1 MAESDELSRIRR
13 RQRDSVPGRSK
24 GNTSQSGND
33 ALVSSM
39 DGESQGDEG
48 GWIQGLKAMWG
59 RLLDHIEEVMK
70 GGTSN
75 ISPRGALTTD
85 EVMQLWGK
93 VTWPLV
99 FLTRLK
105 SKGTDAA
112 SSRSFDEKDVSMLR
126 TSIAHAIHSES
137 SLNDELRINIS
148 LAEAYDMVLNSV
160 VTEAIPSFQ
169 FNKAVAALATAV
181 KNMQRDM
188 GLYFGDSVL
197 QEFTSLP
204 VLVHLSVTQTDSDTL
219 GSSTSSSESGSENRI
234 DGAYTIGNT
243 HFETQTAPSDLVVV
257 ALQHCCAMSSSL
269 MHHTCHETTASLL
282 QPTPESLQNIS
293 RGVVFSDTET
303 GVACLAVSVL
313 AELGAE
319 IDESGSKLILNDTG
333 HFFENVFNGALSP
346 SALVAT
352 GMCSHV
358 PWDAARDIE
367 LGYEW

>member
-24 GNTSQSGND
+24 ANTNPSGND
-33 ALVSSM
+33 AVVSSM
-39 DGESQGDEG
+39 DGESQGGEG
-48 GWIQGLKAMWG
+48 DWIQGLKAMWG
-59 RLLDHIEEVMK
+59 RLLDHIEEVMN
-70 GGTSN
+70 GGTSK
-75 ISPRGALTTD
+75 ISPRGTLTTE

-112 SSRSFDEKDVSMLR
+112 SPRSFDEKDVSMLR
-126 TSIAHAIHSES
+126 MSVQHAIHSES
-137 SLNDELRINIS
+137 SLSDELRINIA
-148 LAEAYDMVLNSV
+148 LAKAYDTVLNSV
-160 VTEAIPSFQ
+160 VTEATPSFQ
-169 FNKAVAALATAV
+169 FDEAVAALATAV
-181 KNMQRDM
+181 KNMQRDT
-188 GLYFGDSVL
+188 GLYFGASIL

-204 VLVHLSVTQTDSDTL
+204 ILVHLSVTQTDTP
-219 GSSTSSSESGSENRI
+219 GSTSSSKTDSENLI
-234 DGAYTIGNT
+234 DRAYTIDNT
-243 HFETQTAPSDLVVV
+243 HFETQTSPSDLVVV
-257 ALQHCCAMSSSL
+257 ALQHCAMSRSL
-269 MHHTCHETTASLL
+269 MRHICHETTASLL
-282 QPTPESLQNIS
+282 QPPPESLSNIS

-319 IDESGSKLILNDTG
+319 IDESGSKLIVNDTG
-333 HFFENVFNGALSP
+333 HFFGNVFNGALSP
-346 SALVAT
+346 NALVAT

-367 LGYEW
+367 LGFEW